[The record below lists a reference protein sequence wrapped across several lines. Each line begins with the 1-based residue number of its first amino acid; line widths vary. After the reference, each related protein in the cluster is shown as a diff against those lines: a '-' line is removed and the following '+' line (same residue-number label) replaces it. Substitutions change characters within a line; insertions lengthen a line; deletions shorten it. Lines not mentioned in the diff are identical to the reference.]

1 MSIYSVTDAR
11 ANLPEILDRV
21 EAGDEVTLTRHGRP
35 VAVIVR
41 PDDLRARRA
50 SQVLTESEQI
60 SQLLVDMKGQTRPES
75 ALSNDRAEELVAAV
89 HAERDVV
96 TGD

>member
-1 MSIYSVTDAR
+1 MLYMSIYNVTDAR

-41 PDDLRARRA
+41 PAALRTRRA
-50 SQVLTESEQI
+50 AQALAESEQI
-60 SQLLVDMKGQTRPES
+60 SQSLVDLKDQPRPDGT
-75 ALSNDRAEELVAAV
+75 LSNDRAEELVAAV
-89 HAERDVV
+89 RADRDRA
-96 TGD
+96 

>member
-1 MSIYSVTDAR
+1 MSTYSVTDAR

-41 PDDLRARRA
+41 PSALRTRRA
-50 SQVLTESEQI
+50 AQALVDSEQL
-60 SQLLVDMKGQTRPES
+60 SQSLTNLKGQPRQKST
-75 ALSNDRAEELVAAV
+75 LSNERAEELAAAV
-89 HAERDVV
+89 RADRDRA
-96 TGD
+96 